1 MNREKTLKL
10 VEAVIKY
17 SQGIDNTTVMDW
29 LTMECTDYEWR
40 IVLEAFEVVDEV
52 EVDNGIGTISQTED
66 VLARREKRRTRYPST
81 ILLFGTNQEEMKRNA
96 QAHIDKLASEF
107 RQRGIKFREPPG

>member
-29 LTMECTDYEWR
+29 LTMECTDYEWAS
-40 IVLEAFEVVDEV
+40 VLKAFEVVDEV
-52 EVDNGIGTISQTED
+52 EVDNGIGTISQTEE
-66 VLARREKRRTRYPST
+66 VLSRREKRPNRYPST
-81 ILLFGTNQEEMKRNA
+81 LLLFGTNQEEMKADA
-96 QAHIDKLASEF
+96 QAYIDKLASEF
-107 RQRGIKFREPPG
+107 KKRGIKFNER